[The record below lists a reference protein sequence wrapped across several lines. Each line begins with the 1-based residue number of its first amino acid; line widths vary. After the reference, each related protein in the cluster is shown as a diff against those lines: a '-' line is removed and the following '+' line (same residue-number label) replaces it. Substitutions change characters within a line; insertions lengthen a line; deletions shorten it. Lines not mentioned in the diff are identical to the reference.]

1 MVGPVHLNGDAL
13 TANGMTPEDVANF
26 PTVYANVI
34 GSLAVEKNTTKVRNA
49 ATSIRDAAVGVLSK
63 KITTTRNFAK
73 AAFKGNKAALE
84 EIKPIKKSRGKS
96 KPAPPTPPPAPS
108 APAPQSTQK

>member
-96 KPAPPTPPPAPS
+96 WSEPLK
-108 APAPQSTQK
+108 